1 MPNIKVPTTLSDQLS
16 VVEDNAMSSAKTI
29 PSNREPPKSTCKT
42 SCASMLSENQFKP
55 IFNDMQSSVYF
66 KKIPPVRNEH
76 VKNST
81 RLMQPEKDY
90 KSFCAFSGYQHEN
103 EDVLQHHE
111 EQKTSGYQIN
121 TDDKRRQRQF
131 ERRRSKVIH
140 GASASLG
147 SRFRGGPETR
157 DLSDIFVF
165 HVASDSTIG
174 DVKAHLKQQDFDVQ
188 QMRID
193 ITPNKDS
200 LYRSFRIVAPGEY
213 KDIPMCPEVWP
224 VGVKVREYKSRS
236 YGRNHNNAGH
246 NTYGGGRFKH

>member
-16 VVEDNAMSSAKTI
+16 VVGDNAMSSAKTI

-42 SCASMLSENQFKP
+42 SYASMLSENQFKP

-66 KKIPPVRNEH
+66 KKFPPVRDEH
-76 VKNST
+76 VKTST

-111 EQKTSGYQIN
+111 EQGTSGYQISN
-121 TDDKRRQRQF
+121 DDKRRQRQF
-131 ERRRSKVIH
+131 ERRRNKVIH

-157 DLSDIFVF
+157 DFSDIFVF
-165 HVASDSTIG
+165 HVVSDSTIG

-193 ITPNKDS
+193 ITSNKDS
-200 LYRSFRIVAPGEY
+200 LYRCFRIIAPGEY
-213 KDIPMCPEVWP
+213 KDILMCPKVWP

-246 NTYGGGRFKH
+246 NTYGGGRFKQ